1 MSHSARNRVKD
12 VARSFDYGD
21 LFRATPLDR
30 IKLIKDGIPA
40 RQAKAFISELH
51 LDQQAALDALNLKTA
66 TVNRKAALDEVLSVE
81 DGERVVGLAK
91 LLGQLEAMIE
101 DGGDGSD
108 FDAAEWLSRWL
119 REPLPAL
126 GGGKPIDLLD
136 TMEGQAIVAQAL
148 ARIEGGAYA

>member
-1 MSHSARNRVKD
+1 MPRPVSNRVKED
-12 VARSFDYGD
+12 VRPFDYGD
-21 LFRATPLDR
+21 LYRAAPLDR
-30 IKLIKDGIPA
+30 IRLVKDGIPA
-40 RQAKAFISELH
+40 RKAKALINELH
-51 LDQQAALDALNLKTA
+51 LDQQVALDALNLKTA
-66 TVNRKAALDEVLSVE
+66 TVNKKAARGEALSME

-91 LLGQLEAMIE
+91 LLGQIEAMI
-101 DGGDGSD
+101 DDAD

-136 TMEGQAIVAQAL
+136 TMEGQSIVSQAL